1 MKLTN
6 SLACSAMVALAIV
19 TPAAGQTEPR
29 GELYCATS
37 ATSASKDVVALAI
50 GEFCAMHNGHVM
62 NKYESIWNTMSVQD
76 GGHVKLNI
84 FYAGTATYGIAS
96 EACDTEFEAV
106 LTGCNKDGG
115 TTEGGNYLAQI
126 GTVYYM
132 MTVNPPADQQTSGT
146 YPA

>member
-1 MKLTN
+1 MKLTHP
-6 SLACSAMVALAIV
+6 LASIAMVALAMV
-19 TPAAGQTEPR
+19 ASAAGQTEPR
-29 GELYCATS
+29 GELYCATTASS
-37 ATSASKDVVALAI
+37 AGKNVVALAV

-62 NKYESIWNTMSVQD
+62 NKYESIWNTMSLQD

-84 FYAGTATYGIAS
+84 FYAGTATYGIVSA
-96 EACDTEFEAV
+96 ACDTEFKAV
-106 LTGCNKDGG
+106 LNGCNKDGG